1 MALQGTLDTFA
12 LPDVLRLLA
21 ATRKTGRLLITGAPG
36 TGSAWVEDGSVIG
49 VEAEHAP
56 HASAA
61 VDALFELLRFKQGSF
76 TFEADVAPTTPIEPL
91 DPEALVTE
99 AEGLL
104 SEWSEIER
112 VVPSMDAWVTLR
124 RTLAEPAVTIG
135 RELWSTVVAIGG
147 GATVRTMC
155 DDLRL
160 AELPMS
166 RAVRDLSD
174 LGLVDIDVEA
184 PPAQTPPMAS
194 DSVSPAEAEVTASA
208 ESTRSPAEPT
218 VEEDGPTDAPAH
230 DAERLSLA
238 SSEPR
243 EAGDRLA
250 AGQIAPTLP
259 ALGDSSLP
267 TARPLRARRPKG
279 AAHLSSSSASSG
291 EPERFVPLDLP
302 GHGPQ
307 PSYDPIV
314 EPEPDEGPLDASAAE
329 AGVEASDESGSTAGE
344 LSPLPGLAKKPGDA
358 SSAEGAG
365 EPGRRLAPLS
375 GPAGEASSDADSATS
390 DGAGASTA
398 GSAETGGRGLLVKLR
413 SSVKS

>member
-36 TGSAWVEDGSVIG
+36 SGSAWVEDGSVIA

-56 HASAA
+56 HAVAA

-76 TFEADVAPTTPIEPL
+76 TFEPDVSPDSPIEPM

-112 VVPSMDAWVTLR
+112 VVPSMGAWVTLR
-124 RTLAEPAVTIG
+124 RTLAEPTVTIG
-135 RELWSTVVAIGG
+135 QELWSTVVAIGS
-147 GATVRTMC
+147 GATIRTMC

-160 AELPMS
+160 AELPLS

-174 LGLVDIDVEA
+174 LGLVDIEAEA
-184 PPAQTPPMAS
+184 PPSQILPAERDRTAQLADGVITSAEPARAAAEPAVET
-194 DSVSPAEAEVTASA
+194 DVSP
-208 ESTRSPAEPT
+208 
-218 VEEDGPTDAPAH
+218 DAPQP
-230 DAERLSLA
+230 DAGLPSAATEEPGTAGRELSA
-238 SSEPR
+238 SYVP
-243 EAGDRLA
+243 AATPTIGD
-250 AGQIAPTLP
+250 P
-259 ALGDSSLP
+259 LP

-279 AAHLSSSSASSG
+279 AAHLSSSPLSSG

-302 GHGPQ
+302 GQGAQ
-307 PSYDPIV
+307 LSYDPIV
-314 EPEPDEGPLDASAAE
+314 EPADDEGPADAMAQAAAE
-329 AGVEASDESGSTAGE
+329 AGDEIGATNGE
-344 LSPLPGLAKKPGDA
+344 LSPLPGLATKAGDA
-358 SSAEGAG
+358 SSSERGD
-365 EPGRRLAPLS
+365 ESGRRLAPLT
-375 GPAGEASSDADSATS
+375 GQAGEVTGDGEPATD
-390 DGAGASTA
+390 DGTGTPAA
-398 GSAETGGRGLLVKLR
+398 GSGDTGGRGLLVKLR